1 MINLALLLLKWFLLC
16 LLYIFLIVAL
26 FVIYK
31 DLKKIPEA
39 AAKRES
45 GEEPHS
51 KLVVLESPGEKAGKA
66 FFIDGQA
73 LIGRTPECD
82 IRISDNSVSHQH
94 ARISQSRRAFKLED
108 LESKNGTFLNHR
120 KITRS
125 ALLKQGDLIKVG
137 KTTLEFM
144 E

>member
-39 AAKRES
+39 AAKKES
-45 GEEPHS
+45 GKEARS
-51 KLVVLESPGEKAGKA
+51 KLIVLESPGEKTGEA
-66 FFIDGQA
+66 FFIDGHA

-82 IRISDNSVSHQH
+82 IKISDNSVSHQH
-94 ARISQSRRAFKLED
+94 ARISGSRRAFKLED
-108 LESKNGTFLNHR
+108 LGSKNGTFLNHR
-120 KITRS
+120 KMTQPV
-125 ALLKQGDLIKVG
+125 LLRQGDLIKVG